1 MPMKTGAMLNV
12 WLSPKGTLTVGLNG
26 AAPPTAAT
34 EGAGLAAADP
44 LAAAEAAAALGL
56 AAAEPLAAA
65 EAAALGLAAAD
76 ALAGADGAAL
86 GLADAGGGLL
96 AAGDADGAAPQAAT
110 KATSRQATVV
120 FRNRFMS
127 IL

>member
-34 EGAGLAAADP
+34 EGAGFAAADP

-56 AAAEPLAAA
+56 AAEPLAAA
-65 EAAALGLAAAD
+65 EAAALGLAAAE
-76 ALAGADGAAL
+76 ALAAADGAAL

-96 AAGDADGAAPQAAT
+96 AAGDAAGAPPQAAT
-110 KATSRQATVV
+110 KATSRQATVG